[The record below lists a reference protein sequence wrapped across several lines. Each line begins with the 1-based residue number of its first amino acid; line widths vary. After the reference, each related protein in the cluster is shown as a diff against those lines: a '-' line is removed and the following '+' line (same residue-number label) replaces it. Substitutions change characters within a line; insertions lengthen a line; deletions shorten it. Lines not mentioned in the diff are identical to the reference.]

1 MAIIGAN
8 GRGSQLLQGFSAL
21 EDVEIA
27 YVCDPDLN
35 VVPGAL
41 KKLPA
46 RHKRQP
52 KVVQDMRRIF
62 TDKDVQAVAIAAPD
76 HWHALATVWACQA
89 GKHVYVEEPVSHNLV
104 EGRRMVQA
112 ARKYERVV
120 EVGAQRAQ
128 RRVPGQGGRLRS
140 IRQSREDSLRR
151 RLDRRRPQIHWQD
164 KGQQGHRARL
174 ITTSGWGPLPSGH
187 STPIGSTTTGTGT
200 GTTAP
205 ANWATTEFTAS
216 TWSAGCSPST
226 RRGASPLAGAS
237 SSTTTISRLRI
248 L

>member
-1 MAIIGAN
+1 MTPLDRRHFLGTLAALPALTVHGARYRSGEKIVMAIIGVN

-52 KVVQDMRRIF
+52 KVVQDMRKIF
-62 TDKDVQAVAIAAPD
+62 SDKDVQAVAIAAPD
-76 HWHALATVWACQA
+76 HWHALATIWACQA
-89 GKHVYVEEPVSHNLV
+89 GKHVYVEKPISHNLV

-120 EVGAQRAQ
+120 QEAAPQVVPQ
-128 RRVPGQGGRLRS
+128 RRVPGQGGRLRQV
-140 IRQSREDSLRR
+140 RQTREDSLRP

-164 KGQQGHRARL
+164 KGQQGPRQ
-174 ITTSGWGPLPSGH
+174 G
-187 STPIGSTTTGTGT
+187 
-200 GTTAP
+200 
-205 ANWATTEFTAS
+205 
-216 TWSAGCSPST
+216 
-226 RRGASPLAGAS
+226 
-237 SSTTTISRLRI
+237 
-248 L
+248 